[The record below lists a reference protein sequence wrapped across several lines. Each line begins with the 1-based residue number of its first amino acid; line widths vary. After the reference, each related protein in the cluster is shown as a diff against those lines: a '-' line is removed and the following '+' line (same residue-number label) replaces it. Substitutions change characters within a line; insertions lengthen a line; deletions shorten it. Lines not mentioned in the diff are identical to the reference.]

1 MNRKLT
7 QTRDRMVAALTRAL
21 ELQMRLL
28 HSSEAD
34 PAAVGRM
41 HESFSSILDR
51 LANREEF
58 ERVELD
64 QL

>member
-1 MNRKLT
+1 
-7 QTRDRMVAALTRAL
+7 MVAALTRAL